1 MVFAYS
7 RVSSKE
13 QNEARQLIAFKQHE
27 PTLEDKNIYIDKE
40 SGKDFDRTQYKELL
54 KVLRSDDTLLIKELD
69 RFGRNKLETK
79 ENLQYMEKLGVRVK
93 IFDIP
98 TTMTDFPPENKWVQM
113 MISNLMIEVLGSIAE
128 QERIKIRQRQAE
140 GISALRARNNGKGI
154 GRPKADV
161 PEDFQKKYR
170 KFKKGE
176 YGDMTA
182 LGFAKMMGIG
192 RSTMYKYI
200 QELDSK

>member
-13 QNEARQLIAFKQHE
+13 QNEARQLIAFKVYE

-54 KVLRSDDTLLIKELD
+54 KVLRSGDTLLIKELD

-79 ENLQYMEKLGVRVK
+79 ENLQFMEKLGVRVK

-98 TTMTDFPPENKWVQM
+98 TTMTDFPPDNKWVQM

-154 GRPKADV
+154 GRPKADI

-182 LGFAKMMGIG
+182 LGFAKMMGMG
-192 RSTMYKYI
+192 RSTIYKYI
-200 QELDSK
+200 KELESK

>member
-69 RFGRNKLETK
+69 RFGRNKMETK

-200 QELDSK
+200 KELDSK

>member
-13 QNEARQLIAFKQHE
+13 QNESRQLIAFKQYE

-54 KVLRSDDTLLIKELD
+54 KVLRSGDTLLIKELD

-200 QELDSK
+200 KELDSK

>member
-54 KVLRSDDTLLIKELD
+54 KVLRSGDTLLIKELD

-200 QELDSK
+200 KELDSK